1 MKTAWRWWQGCRA
14 RARKLATNKLASQ
27 FVLSAEKTKRF
38 ADAMKQASEHIKLL
52 QTNMMKN
59 LLDCD
64 GRRFRCKIEGMP
76 VTGKVRVEDGI
87 VYLCQNKLNGNK
99 CEDRLGYKCSWSIS
113 DGSAESLELRA
124 ITDFQLLSMTA
135 EEIEAYK
142 DWQVGD
148 IICDGLTTREVIFRS
163 GELVVCKE
171 LKSIGLR
178 EKGDATGNYTC
189 DELYRMGYRLV
200 PDPVSEEK
208 EIVEVTMNEI
218 AEKMG
223 VPVERLRVKKEE

>member
-1 MKTAWRWWQGCRA
+1 MKTPWRWWRERQAKKA
-14 RARKLATNKLASQ
+14 RDKMRNGFYRT
-27 FVLSAEKTKRF
+27 AESFRCL
-38 ADAMKQASEHIKLL
+38 ADAMAEVIKGYKSLNL
-52 QTNMMKN
+52 IKMDN
-59 LLDCD
+59 LLNSN
-64 GRRFRCKIEGMP
+64 GRRFRCKIGDTP
-76 VTGKVRVEDGI
+76 VKGKIRVEGDNAF
-87 VYLCQNKLNGNK
+87 LCQDKRAGLDCMNK
-99 CEDRLGYKCSWSIS
+99 LGYKYSWAVNS
-113 DGSAESLELRA
+113 GSASALDINLV
-124 ITDFQLLSMTA
+124 TDFQLFSMTA
-135 EEIEAYK
+135 ADIEAYK
-142 DWQVGD
+142 DWRVGD

-163 GELVVCKE
+163 GEFVVCKE

-208 EIVEVTMNEI
+208 EIVEVTMDEI